1 MNNLVYGIDVE
12 VAHARG
18 VEVDPRSFP
27 SVSCRAGF
35 TEDTGLGWSARS
47 RAFGLASYC
56 ILKTRVRLLSPFGD
70 LQTQRVSLKACASI
84 I

>member
-1 MNNLVYGIDVE
+1 MGVGGRVNNLVYGIDVE

-47 RAFGLASYC
+47 RAFGLASC
-56 ILKTRVRLLSPFGD
+56 LEDTS
-70 LQTQRVSLKACASI
+70 QASSAI
-84 I
+84 R